1 MKVELPYTKDSFDAD
16 AQNRFLWAVA
26 SSVKTHVDNL
36 YIKSV
41 AEKTS
46 SRRLSRYLL
55 AASVEVE
62 FAIRVSDA
70 AAQAAMITN
79 DGLTEANLNTELA
92 KQVVPRSAYFARRS
106 SMRVFHLL
114 RVFRYPTGVDHTC
127 SASNSGYPP
136 PWCSRNRQ
144 HRRHRCLR
152 LLLSLWNSLLLI
164 IPSQRDACSYSSRS
178 LLCCFRTLVGSKIS
192 PGVDNNQLPTQFSYK
207 EV

>member
-1 MKVELPYTKDSFDAD
+1 MCSPCRVGTRTIERGASSEAFCLEPTGIVVVVTKETLEVQMKVELPYTKDSFDAD

-92 KQVVPRSAYFARRS
+92 KQVVPPFRVLCAAIKYACFPLAACVPLSNRS
-106 SMRVFHLL
+106 
-114 RVFRYPTGVDHTC
+114 
-127 SASNSGYPP
+127 
-136 PWCSRNRQ
+136 
-144 HRRHRCLR
+144 
-152 LLLSLWNSLLLI
+152 
-164 IPSQRDACSYSSRS
+164 
-178 LLCCFRTLVGSKIS
+178 
-192 PGVDNNQLPTQFSYK
+192 
-207 EV
+207 